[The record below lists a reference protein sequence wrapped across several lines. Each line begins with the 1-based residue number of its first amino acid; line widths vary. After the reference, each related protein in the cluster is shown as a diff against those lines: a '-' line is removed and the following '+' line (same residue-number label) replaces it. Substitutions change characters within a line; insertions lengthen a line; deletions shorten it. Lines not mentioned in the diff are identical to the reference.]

1 MSEKEILIEDAQ
13 VESYMHIVLDL
24 ALEAG
29 RILLANGAEIFR
41 VEETIWHICNYYKI
55 EQVDAFVLSNGIF
68 LTAYHNGK
76 ESYARVKHVPLQGT
90 HLGIVTEVNDLS
102 REISAGHVDMDEAF
116 ARLKGIE

>member
-13 VESYMHIVLDL
+13 VESYMHRVLDL

-68 LTAYHNGK
+68 STAYHNGK
-76 ESYARVKHVPLQGT
+76 DRYA
-90 HLGIVTEVNDLS
+90 
-102 REISAGHVDMDEAF
+102 
-116 ARLKGIE
+116 